1 MGRAGRGSACC
12 GQLHGSGGR
21 EADLA
26 HPGERVEE
34 PHAASVLAAAARRG
48 EARDKGREASSSLK
62 EGERQAPASPPWVRH
77 SRHPAQSLEL
87 QGRGGSLP
95 RRACFP

>member
-1 MGRAGRGSACC
+1 MRSEPRGPGERAGRGSACC

-34 PHAASVLAAAARRG
+34 PHAASARLQPLAMERRTIKVEKPRAA
-48 EARDKGREASSSLK
+48 
-62 EGERQAPASPPWVRH
+62 
-77 SRHPAQSLEL
+77 
-87 QGRGGSLP
+87 
-95 RRACFP
+95 